1 MNYSKTSQF
10 GNKNVV
16 IPLLTYDSFTK
27 ELKRLLNL
35 AGLKAD
41 SFSGHSFRRGGATY
55 LYRLGADPL
64 LIQASGDW
72 ATDCYTRYVFLTLD
86 QRLHAQMMMTNN
98 ARFDAQPLSVE

>member
-1 MNYSKTSQF
+1 MK
-10 GNKNVV
+10 K
-16 IPLLTYDSFTK
+16 
-27 ELKRLLNL
+27 LLNL

-41 SFSGHSFRRGGATY
+41 SFSGHSFRRGGASY

-86 QRLHAQMMMTNN
+86 QRYHAQLMMTNN
-98 ARFDAQPLSVE
+98 TRFDENHLVVG